1 MWQAPKT
8 NWRASDYFNISDYN
22 RIKGNL
28 NAIKELASTLWA
40 KIDFSEM
47 GNDKTYDDY
56 GFYADEFNLFEENIE
71 NFKNS
76 LVDLPVGSRKTFYE
90 NTAFIDYAE
99 LNRIENACLRFY
111 QNVQSAANDRK
122 RLAFTLGKGRF

>member
-8 NWRASDYFNISDYN
+8 NWQASDYFNISDYN

-28 NAIKELASTLWA
+28 NAIKELASALWA
-40 KIDFSEM
+40 EIDFSEM

-76 LVDLPVGSRKTFYE
+76 IIDLPVGSKKTFYE

-99 LNRIENACLRFY
+99 LNRIESACLRFY